1 VYHSRIVCKNF
12 KMFNK
17 TGAMHAAR
25 WISVFRIVLEA
36 VITPRSL
43 WFVFLALVAFALA
56 TPKAEPQFY
65 SGLYGGYAGL
75 GYSSLGYGYAA
86 PYAYGSLG
94 YGYY

>member
-1 VYHSRIVCKNF
+1 MKPVFAADKLSKLTYI
-12 KMFNK
+12 KMFK
-17 TGAMHAAR
+17 
-25 WISVFRIVLEA
+25 L
-36 VITPRSL
+36 
-43 WFVFLALVAFALA
+43 FVFLALVAFALA